1 MTMMDELI
9 EAGRALVGAG
19 LSPGSSGNI
28 SALDGDRV
36 LVSGTGTSLGSLTPE
51 SFAIVSPTGEHLGGA
66 RASKETPLH
75 VGFYRRDASHR
86 AVVHVHS
93 PQAMAFSCTEPWSE
107 NSAIP
112 PLTPYFVM
120 RVGRTPLLPY
130 RMPGSAQLGEDI
142 LEAPGELRAALLA
155 HHGSVVAG
163 TDLADAV
170 DRAIEVEEACRVALL
185 TASASRRELTPEQVD
200 ELCERWRSPWGL
212 PTVH

>member
-1 MTMMDELI
+1 MTVIQDLI
-9 EAGRALVGAG
+9 DAGRSLVEAG

-28 SALDGDRV
+28 SALDGDRI
-36 LVSGTGTSLGSLTPE
+36 LVSGTGTTLGALTPE
-51 SFAIVSPTGEHLGGA
+51 SFAIVSLTGEHLGGA
-66 RASKETPLH
+66 KASKETPLH
-75 VGFYRRDASHR
+75 VGFYRRSASHR

-93 PQAMAFSCTEPWSE
+93 PQAMAYSCTQPWSE

-163 TDLADAV
+163 NDLPDAV
-170 DRAIEVEEACRVALL
+170 DRAIEVEEACRIALL
-185 TASASRRELTPEQVD
+185 TAAAPRRELTPEQIS
-200 ELCERWRSPWGL
+200 ELCAHWRSPWGL
-212 PTVH
+212 PTVD